1 MVFGE
6 FVGKCCSLGCHVLCI
21 RREVLCAIFTLL
33 RLLNSCICVTTTS
46 IFELEAHARDPS
58 CNTNF
63 EPQAIQLANPS
74 RHGCFVVR
82 VVLLGPSW
90 HSSQSIH
97 SRSGRPGVRLSVAKD
112 LASEGARCVLPLPC
126 RCPRRR
132 HRTMNPTLTPERLNF
147 NHGLLLVR

>member
-1 MVFGE
+1 MPLLPLSEVPLIIPPSSLHPLFCCFLVVSESRFLGFSLWAVLGFVVLGE

-21 RREVLCAIFTLL
+21 RREVLCAIFTSVL
-33 RLLNSCICVTTTS
+33 RLLNSCICVTTS

-74 RHGCFVVR
+74 PHGCFVVR

-90 HSSQSIH
+90 HSSQSIRGQAWC
-97 SRSGRPGVRLSVAKD
+97 SIVCGQGFS
-112 LASEGARCVLPLPC
+112 
-126 RCPRRR
+126 
-132 HRTMNPTLTPERLNF
+132 
-147 NHGLLLVR
+147 